1 MEECAKLG
9 VICILIEASDN
20 TESHLEKLATTSI
33 KIIEQ
38 LQRHQKNHL
47 PNNPIIISTWEF
59 SKTANEKTLENLH
72 QGKSSVDAIVE
83 GIKEIEMTAK
93 QSYNVGRNG
102 TPNLAGVVQLDAGIM
117 NGKTG
122 KIGCVAAVEKVKHPI
137 LLAKLVMEETPHNLI
152 VGKGAE
158 LLAIKYNLELD
169 TSTST
174 DNSKYEKWL
183 KSKPKLKSLDGHDT
197 IAMILLDTNG
207 DFYIA
212 NSTSGINNKLPGRV
226 GDVPIIGSGFYIDNK
241 IGAAAATGL
250 GENIMKHVACFQVVE
265 NLKKGMN
272 PTEAC
277 QAVIKQIQKKK
288 IV

>member
-1 MEECAKLG
+1 
-9 VICILIEASDN
+9 
-20 TESHLEKLATTSI
+20 
-33 KIIEQ
+33 
-38 LQRHQKNHL
+38 
-47 PNNPIIISTWEF
+47 
-59 SKTANEKTLENLH
+59 
-72 QGKSSVDAIVE
+72 
-83 GIKEIEMTAK
+83 
-93 QSYNVGRNG
+93 
-102 TPNLAGVVQLDAGIM
+102 M

-122 KIGCVAAVEKVKHPI
+122 KIGCVAAEKVKHPI
-137 LLAKLVMEETPHNLI
+137 LLAKLIMEETPHNLI

-241 IGAAAATGL
+241 IGATTATGL

-265 NLKKGMN
+265 NLKKGIN

-277 QAVIKQIQKKK
+277 QAVIKQIQKKENSINIQVNLIALNK
-288 IV
+288 KVNMDMQVTHFKVAISLNNKTVIN